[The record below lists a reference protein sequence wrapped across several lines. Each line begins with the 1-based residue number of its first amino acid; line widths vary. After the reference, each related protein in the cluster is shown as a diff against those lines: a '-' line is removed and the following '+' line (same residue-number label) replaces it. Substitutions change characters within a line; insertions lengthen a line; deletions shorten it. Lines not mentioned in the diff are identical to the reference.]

1 MLYQKFLHFGV
12 KMALKNGWVGL
23 SNTVCFSSPFPF
35 SLFILPLPISAVEA
49 DKLSMG
55 GS

>member
-12 KMALKNGWVGL
+12 KMVGL
-23 SNTVCFSSPFPF
+23 DSAILCVFLPPSHSPF
-35 SLFILPLPISAVEA
+35 SYIPLCISAVEA

>member
-23 SNTVCFSSPFPF
+23 SNTVCFSPPFSF
-35 SLFILPLPISAVEA
+35 SLFIHSTVYQC
-49 DKLSMG
+49 SG
-55 GS
+55 G